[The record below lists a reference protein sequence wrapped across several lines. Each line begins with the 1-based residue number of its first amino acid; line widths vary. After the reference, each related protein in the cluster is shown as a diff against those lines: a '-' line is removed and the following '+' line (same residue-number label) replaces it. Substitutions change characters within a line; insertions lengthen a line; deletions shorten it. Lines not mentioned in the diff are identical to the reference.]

1 MDAAVLALSG
11 IVSSE
16 GCGFNLQGHGET
28 TAEAHRMAVVL
39 RHYTDIMTESHQI
52 RTMLGE
58 DVTYL
63 TPSPSRPER
72 TPEEREAARQRV
84 MRHVTE

>member
-1 MDAAVLALSG
+1 MSSV
-11 IVSSE
+11 VSFE
-16 GCGFNLQGHGET
+16 RCGFILQMQRGRSSDARET
-28 TAEAHRMAVVL
+28 AIL
-39 RHYTDIMTESHQI
+39 LGHYTDIMTESHQI
-52 RTMLGE
+52 RTLLGE

-63 TPSPSRPER
+63 TPSAAQPER